1 MSNAGPKPPNSKPT
15 RHLESTI
22 APWAAVACVA
32 SIVGIIAAAAD
43 ARLIAAAVIS
53 GLVWLVCV
61 IVAATR

>member
-1 MSNAGPKPPNSKPT
+1 MSNAGAKPPNSKPK
-15 RHLESTI
+15 RRLESTI

-43 ARLIAAAVIS
+43 VRLIAAAVIS

-61 IVAATR
+61 IIAAAR